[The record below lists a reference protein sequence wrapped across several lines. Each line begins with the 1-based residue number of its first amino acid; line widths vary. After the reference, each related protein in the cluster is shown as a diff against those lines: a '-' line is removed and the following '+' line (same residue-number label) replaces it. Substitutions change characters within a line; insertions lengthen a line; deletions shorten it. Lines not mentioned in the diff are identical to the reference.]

1 MTLLVKQLIDR
12 IEALPE
18 TQQDWVVK
26 NFLAQL
32 QPVPKVDQKPT
43 VADLLINGD
52 KPLWMTATPEELAES
67 WTQWVDS
74 HIGGPGIPG
83 EALRRDNMYD

>member
-1 MTLLVKQLIDR
+1 MTLLVQQLIDR

-32 QPVPKVDQKPT
+32 QPASETEQKP
-43 VADLLINGD
+43 VIADLSINGD
-52 KPLWMTATPEELAES
+52 KPLWMAATPEELAES

-74 HIGGPGIPG
+74 HTGGPGIPD
-83 EALRRDNMYD
+83 EALRRVNMYD